1 MCEQERR
8 DKTTSYLV
16 GSLWE
21 VWSLVAV
28 GAVVHT
34 AHYDAPG
41 TNESPHQRA
50 GSTLCRF
57 TGVKSCVQCART
69 IRCSVDQPRDVAG
82 LRVAR
87 SAMRLT

>member
-1 MCEQERR
+1 MASTLRSQVCEQERR

-34 AHYDAPG
+34 AHYDA
-41 TNESPHQRA
+41 
-50 GSTLCRF
+50 GSL
-57 TGVKSCVQCART
+57 Q
-69 IRCSVDQPRDVAG
+69 
-82 LRVAR
+82 
-87 SAMRLT
+87 